1 MRRTALAL
9 IIAVLAAGC
18 AGHGEPFRPF
28 PARNTDSRVGLVRN
42 WKAVFVNLYIKDEA
56 GRIIEEWYIAP
67 AVDPISSLDI
77 NRGRTPV
84 MVVKRL
90 EPGYYS
96 VEILPFTRRW
106 TVIAGWR
113 NVELPRQSASISI
126 GRDPL
131 AVYDRYTGKHWGWI
145 LEIY

>member
-1 MRRTALAL
+1 MRRPLLAL
-9 IIAVLAAGC
+9 MIAALTAGC
-18 AGHGEPFRPF
+18 VGHGEPFQPF
-28 PARNTDSRVGLVRN
+28 PARNADSRIGLVRN
-42 WKAVFVNLYIKDEA
+42 WKTVFVNLYIRDEA

-77 NRGRTPV
+77 NRGRAPV
-84 MVVKRL
+84 MVAKRL

-106 TVIAGWR
+106 TAIAGWR